1 MSSITPEQQTDLLFK
16 QFNVVANT
24 QQSDGYGI
32 QPYLFRDN
40 ILNNQILS
48 QTVPSTLPNDY
59 SIANLDLC
67 GNITEPDGSLNLGVI
82 GYPQLTYYKK
92 LQLTQVPN
100 SNGQAWWCLD
110 GNGINILQDTIPF
123 KFDET
128 VVNAYDFQL
137 YGGGGPPFINIGR
150 DEPGTL
156 WLMDNKTGIIEF
168 YEDPVILQAGTGTS
182 PPINNTNPP
191 FLSFIAYTGTKGIT
205 GGGGGGGDA
214 SFNIIDVSNII
225 LDGNNLMQKFSAEP
239 WDSQAVAPS
248 FQKEYI
254 ISEIPVVTAN
264 TMGYF
269 TLQLGPPEYHN
280 INFIAGIHPSGST
293 GVIKILSNINKN
305 KYGFNRIR
313 IITDSGNTTFYL
325 TINIDLTGVGVTQFD
340 YLNITL
346 VNNNENMSTSSRDW
360 KLKQMIEL
368 PSGSYTPIA
377 DISINLIEPVYG
389 MTTQP
394 EYFQND
400 LILGPNSKIIPDS
413 GNFTPI
419 IPGLGTVDICGG
431 LYVLNE
437 TYLNQDTGIRGQLDV
452 CANIVGNGNLDIDG
466 SGNFDGNLYAANTP
480 IIEYISYD
488 NTNFSSNSS
497 TLGSG
502 GSWQTI
508 AQIYPISPL
517 SAQVDTR
524 AAYAI
529 FEIVDRSNNDTA
541 YKFQDNITCM
551 ISFTTG
557 ECVLTILSSNP
568 KGNTT
573 GNIGYIGNIRLRCG
587 KSSIGLSS
595 LDSANLQIKRFCD
608 EPGTGT
614 TDVRVRMYHNFQPML
629 LPREFTPFVLTSTSL
644 TLTGTITPNEFDLLN
659 YITGFKCS
667 TTKRQYVD
675 KSTIDSLF
683 MGGDIDM
690 GSNNIVNANIIS
702 KSTAGTAP
710 RIEFDT
716 TGINLF
722 INENVANDR
731 IVMGD
736 DNNASKQIYMRVN
749 PDVTLDMNSIEIS
762 NVSNIS
768 STQTIDISANN
779 ILINASSNIDLSAN
793 TIDLS
798 ANTYNIDIRDGDM
811 KIQQDI
817 STNEIWIK
825 NIGGSGYAKSRQN
838 DAGLPNAGGW
848 PSTSTNAGFN
858 TIIKAGRWVDMG
870 GLAPVNMFTLPNTS
884 PWNDMSNSGSVI
896 QDGRSLIGMNLRS
909 TYNYFLKREAQGNLN
924 MGTNKIFVPELDF
937 TTKTP
942 TEADSLFS
950 AVGDVGF
957 VKDPSGGLVQYN
969 NSQLNM
975 VNSDITRYSFSAVG
989 FTTGTNT
996 CGLSNGGSTTGW
1008 TLNPS
1013 STAFPQG
1020 TISTSG
1026 TSIIFNGGT
1035 ISSPGTWT
1043 EWKNSFVVEPGDVT
1057 LNNISNITKKF
1068 YEMPQSTSKGHIV
1081 GGAFYGPVG
1090 LSISTS
1096 ACIQFSSSM
1105 ANNNGYVTFR
1115 LAGSGST
1122 FTPNTGCDFLTI
1134 NKNDTFTG
1142 GRFSIKNNFRDSTYV
1157 ELPDEVTI
1165 DVIVRVYAQTNPIGS
1180 HGYITLTDST
1190 CHLDFMINHL
1200 LKL

>member
-137 YGGGGPPFINIGR
+137 YGGPSFNINIGR

-168 YEDPVILQAGTGTS
+168 YEDPVILQAGIPLTS

-191 FLSFIAYTGTKGIT
+191 YLSFIAYTGTKGIT

-325 TINIDLTGVGVTQFD
+325 TINIDLTGGGSPTFD

-431 LYVLNE
+431 LYVSNE

-488 NTNFSSNSS
+488 NTNFSSNN
-497 TLGSG
+497 TTPGTG

-517 SAQVDTR
+517 SNQVDTR

-529 FEIVDRSNNDTA
+529 FS
-541 YKFQDNITCM
+541 
-551 ISFTTG
+551 
-557 ECVLTILSSNP
+557 
-568 KGNTT
+568 
-573 GNIGYIGNIRLRCG
+573 
-587 KSSIGLSS
+587 
-595 LDSANLQIKRFCD
+595 
-608 EPGTGT
+608 
-614 TDVRVRMYHNFQPML
+614 YH
-629 LPREFTPFVLTSTSL
+629 
-644 TLTGTITPNEFDLLN
+644 
-659 YITGFKCS
+659 
-667 TTKRQYVD
+667 
-675 KSTIDSLF
+675 
-683 MGGDIDM
+683 
-690 GSNNIVNANIIS
+690 
-702 KSTAGTAP
+702 
-710 RIEFDT
+710 
-716 TGINLF
+716 
-722 INENVANDR
+722 
-731 IVMGD
+731 
-736 DNNASKQIYMRVN
+736 
-749 PDVTLDMNSIEIS
+749 
-762 NVSNIS
+762 
-768 STQTIDISANN
+768 
-779 ILINASSNIDLSAN
+779 
-793 TIDLS
+793 
-798 ANTYNIDIRDGDM
+798 
-811 KIQQDI
+811 
-817 STNEIWIK
+817 
-825 NIGGSGYAKSRQN
+825 
-838 DAGLPNAGGW
+838 
-848 PSTSTNAGFN
+848 
-858 TIIKAGRWVDMG
+858 
-870 GLAPVNMFTLPNTS
+870 
-884 PWNDMSNSGSVI
+884 
-896 QDGRSLIGMNLRS
+896 
-909 TYNYFLKREAQGNLN
+909 
-924 MGTNKIFVPELDF
+924 
-937 TTKTP
+937 
-942 TEADSLFS
+942 
-950 AVGDVGF
+950 
-957 VKDPSGGLVQYN
+957 
-969 NSQLNM
+969 
-975 VNSDITRYSFSAVG
+975 
-989 FTTGTNT
+989 
-996 CGLSNGGSTTGW
+996 
-1008 TLNPS
+1008 
-1013 STAFPQG
+1013 
-1020 TISTSG
+1020 
-1026 TSIIFNGGT
+1026 
-1035 ISSPGTWT
+1035 
-1043 EWKNSFVVEPGDVT
+1043 
-1057 LNNISNITKKF
+1057 
-1068 YEMPQSTSKGHIV
+1068 
-1081 GGAFYGPVG
+1081 
-1090 LSISTS
+1090 
-1096 ACIQFSSSM
+1096 
-1105 ANNNGYVTFR
+1105 
-1115 LAGSGST
+1115 
-1122 FTPNTGCDFLTI
+1122 
-1134 NKNDTFTG
+1134 
-1142 GRFSIKNNFRDSTYV
+1142 
-1157 ELPDEVTI
+1157 
-1165 DVIVRVYAQTNPIGS
+1165 
-1180 HGYITLTDST
+1180 
-1190 CHLDFMINHL
+1190 HL
-1200 LKL
+1200 

>member
-1 MSSITPEQQTDLLFK
+1 
-16 QFNVVANT
+16 
-24 QQSDGYGI
+24 
-32 QPYLFRDN
+32 
-40 ILNNQILS
+40 
-48 QTVPSTLPNDY
+48 
-59 SIANLDLC
+59 
-67 GNITEPDGSLNLGVI
+67 
-82 GYPQLTYYKK
+82 
-92 LQLTQVPN
+92 
-100 SNGQAWWCLD
+100 
-110 GNGINILQDTIPF
+110 
-123 KFDET
+123 
-128 VVNAYDFQL
+128 
-137 YGGGGPPFINIGR
+137 
-150 DEPGTL
+150 
-156 WLMDNKTGIIEF
+156 
-168 YEDPVILQAGTGTS
+168 
-182 PPINNTNPP
+182 
-191 FLSFIAYTGTKGIT
+191 
-205 GGGGGGGDA
+205 
-214 SFNIIDVSNII
+214 
-225 LDGNNLMQKFSAEP
+225 
-239 WDSQAVAPS
+239 
-248 FQKEYI
+248 
-254 ISEIPVVTAN
+254 
-264 TMGYF
+264 
-269 TLQLGPPEYHN
+269 
-280 INFIAGIHPSGST
+280 
-293 GVIKILSNINKN
+293 
-305 KYGFNRIR
+305 
-313 IITDSGNTTFYL
+313 
-325 TINIDLTGVGVTQFD
+325 
-340 YLNITL
+340 
-346 VNNNENMSTSSRDW
+346 
-360 KLKQMIEL
+360 
-368 PSGSYTPIA
+368 
-377 DISINLIEPVYG
+377 
-389 MTTQP
+389 
-394 EYFQND
+394 
-400 LILGPNSKIIPDS
+400 
-413 GNFTPI
+413 
-419 IPGLGTVDICGG
+419 
-431 LYVLNE
+431 
-437 TYLNQDTGIRGQLDV
+437 V

-488 NTNFSSNSS
+488 NTNFSSNNA
-497 TLGSG
+497 TPGPG

-529 FEIVDRSNNDTA
+529 FEIVDRSNNDTL
-541 YKFQDNITCM
+541 YNFQDNITCM

-573 GNIGYIGNIRLRCG
+573 GSKGYIGNIRLQCG
-587 KSSIGLSS
+587 KFSLGGGS

-608 EPGTGT
+608 DTGSGT

-644 TLTGTITPNEFDLLN
+644 TLTGTITNTEFDLLN

-690 GSNNIVNANIIS
+690 GTNNIVNANIIS

-716 TGINLF
+716 TGINLL
-722 INENVANDR
+722 INESVANAR

-736 DNNASKQIYMRVN
+736 DNTPSKQIYMRVN

-768 STQTIDISANN
+768 STQTIDISANT
-779 ILINASSNIDLSAN
+779 ILINASSNIDLSTN

-848 PSTSTNAGFN
+848 PSTSTNAGFS
-858 TIIKAGRWVDMG
+858 TIIKTGRWVDMG

-989 FTTGTNT
+989 FTTGTT
-996 CGLSNGGSTTGW
+996 ACGLSQGGSTAGW
-1008 TLNPS
+1008 TLNPA
-1013 STAFPQG
+1013 STYG
-1020 TISTSG
+1020 TGGSGYSPPTLTQSG
-1026 TSIIFNGGT
+1026 TSIIFDAGT
-1035 ISSPGTWT
+1035 VGIGIASGWI

-1057 LNNISNITKKF
+1057 LNNLTNITKKF

-1090 LSISTS
+1090 FSSSTS
-1096 ACIQFSSSM
+1096 ACIQFGASM
-1105 ANNNGYVTFR
+1105 NNTTGYVTFR

-1134 NKNDTFTG
+1134 NKNDAFTG

-1165 DVIVRVYAQTNPIGS
+1165 DVIVRVYQYVNFNQQGK
-1180 HGYITLTDST
+1180 ITLTHST